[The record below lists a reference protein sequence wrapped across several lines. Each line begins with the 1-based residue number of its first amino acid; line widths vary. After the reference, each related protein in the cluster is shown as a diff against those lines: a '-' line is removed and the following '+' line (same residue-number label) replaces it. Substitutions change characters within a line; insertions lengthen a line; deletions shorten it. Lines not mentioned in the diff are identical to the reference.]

1 VNVTLTPSHHTAG
14 TKHKRR
20 DRQFITGGENN
31 LQFLE
36 TCLQT
41 SSPILFL
48 KTVYKNYLKNSVF
61 KQIRLKS
68 FYLKKKL
75 KSFSWGKPR
84 CIWAGPRLSRPP
96 HSAQRPNSKPKQ
108 RSGRIRP
115 LNPRSA
121 TASGPGRKRNRDGLT
136 VSFPVI
142 QSAPSSLS
150 GHDALNFSEL
160 ADN

>member
-1 VNVTLTPSHHTAG
+1 VNVTLAPSHHTAG

-68 FYLKKKL
+68 FSLKKTQIIFL
-75 KSFSWGKPR
+75 GKTPMHLG
-84 CIWAGPRLSRPP
+84 WA
-96 HSAQRPNSKPKQ
+96 
-108 RSGRIRP
+108 
-115 LNPRSA
+115 
-121 TASGPGRKRNRDGLT
+121 T
-136 VSFPVI
+136 F
-142 QSAPSSLS
+142 
-150 GHDALNFSEL
+150 E
-160 ADN
+160 